1 MRDFSTISPS
11 ARWLLMIKAHTT
23 LPFARQAAELVFGA
37 DAVAA
42 AAAELT
48 GDADER
54 RRHFELR
61 ARSLDTALD
70 EVAAQRVLELAAGF
84 SFRGLDR
91 AMRSDVTYLD
101 TDLPEVAATKAEL
114 VAALAPA
121 ALPGTL
127 RVQAL
132 DALDRAA
139 VEAAVAMLPPGPI
152 AVVHE
157 GLLMYLDPVEKAQL
171 AATIHGCL
179 RARGGVWIT
188 ADVYVRRDTNP
199 VRNPVVAQF
208 LIDHN
213 VEQNKFADWAAADA
227 FFTGQGFAIARKV
240 AAPGDSWRA
249 RETWTMTAA

>member
-1 MRDFSTISPS
+1 MV
-11 ARWLLMIKAHTT
+11 KAHTT

-42 AAAELT
+42 DEST

-70 EVAAQRVLELAAGF
+70 DVAAQHVLELAAGF

-91 AMRSDVTYLD
+91 AARSHVTYLD
-101 TDLPEVAATKAEL
+101 TDLPGVAAAKAEL
-114 VAALAPA
+114 VATLAPA
-121 ALPGTL
+121 ALSGTL
-127 RVQAL
+127 RVHAL
-132 DALDRAA
+132 DALDREA

-157 GLLMYLDPVEKAQL
+157 GLLMYLDPAEKAQL
-171 AATIHGCL
+171 AATIHACL

-213 VEQNKFADWAAADA
+213 VEQNKFADWAAAEA
-227 FFTGQGFAIARKV
+227 FFTGHGFAIARKLDS
-240 AAPGDSWRA
+240 PGDARA

>member
-42 AAAELT
+42 ADST
-48 GDADER
+48 GDAEDR

-61 ARSLDTALD
+61 ARSLDMALD
-70 EVAAQRVLELAAGF
+70 DVAAQRVIELAAGF

-91 AMRSDVTYLD
+91 AARSHVSYVD
-101 TDLPEVAATKAEL
+101 TDLPDVAAVKAAL
-114 VAALAPA
+114 VATLAPA
-121 ALPGTL
+121 ALSGTL
-127 RVQAL
+127 RVHAL
-132 DALDRAA
+132 DALDRDAF
-139 VEAAVAMLPPGPI
+139 EAAVAMLPPGPI

-171 AATIHGCL
+171 AATIHACL

-188 ADVYVRRDTNP
+188 ADVYLRGDAKPARSP
-199 VRNPVVAQF
+199 MVAQF
-208 LIDHN
+208 LVDHN

-227 FFTGQGFAIARKV
+227 FFTGHGFRITRKL
-240 AAPGDSWRA
+240 APPGDSWRS

>member
-42 AAAELT
+42 ARST

-61 ARSLDTALD
+61 ARSLDMALD
-70 EVAAQRVLELAAGF
+70 DVAAQRVLELAAGF

-91 AMRSDVTYLD
+91 AARSQVTYLD
-101 TDLPEVAATKAEL
+101 TDLPGVTATKAEL
-114 VAALAPA
+114 VATLAPA
-121 ALPGTL
+121 ALAGTL
-127 RVQAL
+127 RVHAL
-132 DALDRAA
+132 DALDREA

-157 GLLMYLDPVEKAQL
+157 GLLMYLDPIEKARL
-171 AATIHGCL
+171 AATIHACL
-179 RARGGVWIT
+179 RARGGIWIT
-188 ADVYVRRDTNP
+188 ADVYVRSDTNP
-199 VRNPVVAQF
+199 VRHPVVAQF
-208 LIDHN
+208 LADHH
-213 VEQNKFADWAAADA
+213 VEQNKLPTGPPPMPSSPATASTSRASSRPPATRGAAARR
-227 FFTGQGFAIARKV
+227 GR
-240 AAPGDSWRA
+240 
-249 RETWTMTAA
+249 